1 MPLRI
6 LRVAVGLLL
15 VAAGALMYAASW
27 QRWAGACGWG
37 QTEGDPCLTRQDHR
51 YDFVAPTVP
60 WEPVGTAAQ
69 LAGASLLVL
78 AIAFAL
84 LPWALIGRRP
94 GRIATVVLAG
104 AVLAQVAVGAATLA
118 SGLSGS
124 VVRPVTAALAVYLW
138 LLWPPALLARFAFSS
153 RGWTLATCI
162 ALALGTPLVAAVS
175 YAVGPYDAQPWWEA
189 ISGVFT
195 ATGGICLLV
204 AAVLGTRPADQDD
217 DAIADA
223 SLPLADGA
231 TARD

>member
-1 MPLRI
+1 MALRTM
-6 LRVAVGLLL
+6 RVGTGLML
-15 VAAGALMYAASW
+15 VASGALMYAASW

-37 QTEGDPCLTRQDHR
+37 QAEGDACLSRQDHR
-51 YDFVAPTVP
+51 FDFVAPTVP
-60 WEPVGTAAQ
+60 WEPVGSAAQ

-104 AVLAQVAVGAATLA
+104 AVLVQVAVGAATLA

-138 LLWPPALLARFAFSS
+138 LLWPPALLARFAVSS

-189 ISGVFT
+189 ISGGFT
-195 ATGGICLLV
+195 ATAGLCLLG
-204 AAVLGTRPADQDD
+204 AAVFGRRSESHDETDTVASPALVDE
-217 DAIADA
+217 AA
-223 SLPLADGA
+223 
-231 TARD
+231 ARD